1 MSGEWQHYREH
12 GKQWA
17 NVSPLFAGDYCETLR
32 HRDKVHR
39 AWRRARRGIWCR
51 CRRWMLRLVR
61 ATPQRSIGPFARPM
75 RGRLTI
81 VDQDGHGRPPANG
94 LASPGLGSFDLSKKS
109 AAQLAAELAAQMT
122 SWRKARKS
130 DSRGR
135 AAAPAQ
141 AAARPSIML
150 ATTRERFP
158 PPTDWGIA
166 TATHIDRARRVAAQ
180 AGTLTVDGAALRVV
194 RRNGSYNEPFESL
207 LAEGPNQD
215 AVGMGPQDA
224 PDPPP
229 PVPMPTIEEPD
240 RADTMPVRAPG
251 TRAPGFLREAIRGA
265 AARAG
270 RMTTTAQQVIAAG
283 WRALIPALRT
293 GFERARRRTQEIGP
307 AAQRAARAAWPAAKS
322 AGAQLRA
329 SAPAFRAMARHAV
342 RDRLAIAGVAAILVA
357 VAAWFIAPH
366 HGGAPSR
373 EAARAQPE
381 AAHAQKVALQPAIEP
396 HAIVAA
402 FEPTNRP
409 TAAAIDRPQ
418 ALAAA
423 ELRPHDPVALRL
435 SQEPVLAFIPTL
447 TPKLKPAYRNAQH

>member
-1 MSGEWQHYREH
+1 
-12 GKQWA
+12 
-17 NVSPLFAGDYCETLR
+17 
-32 HRDKVHR
+32 
-39 AWRRARRGIWCR
+39 
-51 CRRWMLRLVR
+51 
-61 ATPQRSIGPFARPM
+61 
-75 RGRLTI
+75 LTI
-81 VDQDGHGRPPANG
+81 VDQDGNGRPPANG

-130 DSRGR
+130 DAPRKSDALGR

-141 AAARPSIML
+141 PAVRPSIVL
-150 ATTRERFP
+150 ATTRERFHQ
-158 PPTDWGIA
+158 PTDWGIA
-166 TATHIDRARRVAAQ
+166 TATHIDRARRIAAQ

-240 RADTMPVRAPG
+240 LADTVPVRAPG
-251 TRAPGFLREAIRGA
+251 TRAPSFLREAVRGA

-270 RMTTTAQQVIAAG
+270 RMTTKAQQLVAAG
-283 WRALIPALRT
+283 WRALIPALR
-293 GFERARRRTQEIGP
+293 GAFERVRRRTQGIGP

-329 SAPAFRAMARHAV
+329 SGPAFGAMARHAV
-342 RDRLAIAGVAAILVA
+342 RDRLAIAGVAAILIA
-357 VAAWFIAPH
+357 VAAWFLAPH
-366 HGGAPSR
+366 HGGATSH
-373 EAARAQPE
+373 ETARAQPE

-402 FEPTNRP
+402 FEPTSRP
-409 TAAAIDRPQ
+409 TAAAIDRPKS
-418 ALAAA
+418 LPAA
-423 ELRPHDPVALRL
+423 EMRPHDPAALRL
-435 SQEPVLAFIPTL
+435 AQEPALAFIPTL